1 MAANSCELNPRELYP
16 FDHRR
21 GGDSGQGQ
29 RRALK
34 LADLAVDVLVAEAL
48 LTPKP
53 ALVDGRGPG
62 AHRDLDLP
70 RMLKSARSLHGTFL
84 SMARGA
90 GGREPDQALREELA
104 RLGRAGGRPMFPRAG

>member
-21 GGDSGQGQ
+21 AADSVQGP
-29 RRALK
+29 RRARKLAD

-48 LTPKP
+48 LTLKP
-53 ALVDGRGPG
+53 ALVDRRGSG

-84 SMARGA
+84 SMASPAAARGPRPPR
-90 GGREPDQALREELA
+90 GGEP
-104 RLGRAGGRPMFPRAG
+104 

>member
-1 MAANSCELNPRELYP
+1 MAANSCELNSRELYP

-21 GGDSGQGQ
+21 AGDSVQGQ

-53 ALVDGRGPG
+53 ALVDGRGSG

-84 SMARGA
+84 SMASPAAARGPRPPR
-90 GGREPDQALREELA
+90 GGEP
-104 RLGRAGGRPMFPRAG
+104 